1 MQPRNVYI
9 KWRPDLSPFSIH
21 PVMTSWF
28 FLLVICAFVIAQPTN
43 DLCSNAISIPGLPY
57 TYSDT
62 TIGAGKE
69 STCSGTLPAGDVWF
83 SYVPTTSIIVAISLC
98 EGTDYDSYLYLAA
111 GSCASLTCISQND
124 EGFCGSGPSSQD
136 SQQMVFYI

>member
-1 MQPRNVYI
+1 
-9 KWRPDLSPFSIH
+9 
-21 PVMTSWF
+21 MTSWF

-98 EGTDYDSYLYLAA
+98 EGTDYDSYMKVSVEVVLLIKIRSKWSQELPITLSSVVVHFMGLMLAH
-111 GSCASLTCISQND
+111 TR
-124 EGFCGSGPSSQD
+124 
-136 SQQMVFYI
+136 